1 MATFP
6 NIKPDYGA
14 SLSTEPKVCKAQFGD
29 GYAQR
34 VKDGMNNLPRKW
46 NLTFTQTEANADTIE
61 SFLESTYGSSNFD
74 WAPPRGASGKW
85 VVSEKWDRSVQEAYD
100 VITVVFEEDFGV

>member
-6 NIKPDYGA
+6 DIQPDYGA
-14 SLSTEPKVCKAQFGD
+14 SVSVDIKVRKAQFGD
-29 GYAQR
+29 GYVQR

-46 NLTFTQTEANADTIE
+46 NLTFTQTKANADTIE
-61 SFLESTYGSSNFD
+61 SFLESTYGASNFD
-74 WAPPRGASGKW
+74 WTPPRGASGKW

-100 VITVVFEEDFGV
+100 VITVIFEEDFGE